1 MFMDELERI
10 DRCSNSAAILE
21 QHRLRAYYEFRDQ
34 SEPVERVAHSG
45 PPYQRWPEPHWPVN
59 TEVCPICGEAFPS
72 WMQCRIHFKQH
83 RKAPPAPEPEKLAA
97 PPSPP
102 TPVPMAATTCTPAP
116 EIVVASSQPRVAPTP
131 VLIAGCTVA
140 QVLDAMARVA
150 NARARRSA

>member
-10 DRCSNSAAILE
+10 DRCTNSAAILE

-45 PPYQRWPEPHWPVN
+45 PPDQRWPNPHWPVN
-59 TEVCPICGEAFPS
+59 TEVCSICGEAFPS
-72 WMQCRIHFKQH
+72 WMQYRIHFKKH
-83 RKAPPAPEPEKLAA
+83 RTAPPASEPAKLVV

-102 TPVPMAATTCTPAP
+102 APIPIAAATCQPAP
-116 EIVVASSQPRVAPTP
+116 EIAAASPQARLAPQP

-150 NARARRSA
+150 NARARRFA